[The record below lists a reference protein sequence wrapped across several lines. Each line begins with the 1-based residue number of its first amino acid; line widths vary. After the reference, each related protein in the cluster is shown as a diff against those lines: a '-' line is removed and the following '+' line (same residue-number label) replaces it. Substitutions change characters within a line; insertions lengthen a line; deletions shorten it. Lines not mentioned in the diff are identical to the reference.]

1 PDLNGQM
8 LEVGRTY
15 TLVATPAPGSL
26 FASWSGAANSS
37 LPRLTFVMTPDL
49 ALEVRFIPNPFP
61 AVAGRYNGLFS
72 EADDVRLESSGFF
85 SALTTAR
92 GTFAGSLQTGGAR
105 LPFSGKFDVDGHA
118 TNVVRRRG
126 AAPLTLE
133 LSLDL
138 ANGSDQIQ
146 GRVTDGAWVARL
158 VADKAISKA
167 NATAVPF
174 AGAYT
179 LDLPPDAADPSGPGG
194 DSIAAVTVD
203 ASGNV
208 RLAGTLA
215 DGTRLARAVPLSKDG
230 LWPLYASLYTGKGVV
245 LGWLMFTNGSDAD
258 LSGRVSWIKQPLAP
272 GRFYPNGFTS
282 ESLAVG
288 STYHPPNSATSGI
301 VTFTNG
307 VVALRGGDI

>member
-1 PDLNGQM
+1 M
-8 LEVGRTY
+8 
-15 TLVATPAPGSL
+15 
-26 FASWSGAANSS
+26 
-37 LPRLTFVMTPDL
+37 
-49 ALEVRFIPNPFP
+49 
-61 AVAGRYNGLFS
+61 
-72 EADDVRLESSGFF
+72 
-85 SALTTAR
+85 
-92 GTFAGSLQTGGAR
+92 
-105 LPFSGKFDVDGHA
+105 
-118 TNVVRRRG
+118 
-126 AAPLTLE
+126 
-133 LSLDL
+133 
-138 ANGSDQIQ
+138 
-146 GRVTDGAWVARL
+146 
-158 VADKAISKA
+158 
-167 NATAVPF
+167 PF

-194 DSIAAVTVD
+194 DSITAVTVD

-215 DGTRLARAVPLSKDG
+215 DGTKLARAVPLSKDG

-307 VVALRGGDI
+307 VVALRGGDITASFSNHVRIGANSRVTNLGTNRLTLTFYLRTGLWTGAVIDPASGRRLTMNGAVMQRSDAGIGFFLGLTASGQVLLRQAP